1 MTIAAGSNV
10 AAILSDFGGNPQRA
24 GVLAEFLG
32 FEPISSPEDRL
43 AGALSGGLK
52 QFLRGRGDGGYGV
65 SELYRVGSRKADP
78 AEAGLWV
85 GVLSDWGYRSS
96 DRDRSRRRI
105 TRALVDHVPDR
116 RSLAL
121 LVPPPT
127 DQRHEAEL
135 VFPRTQIGGING
147 AVTSV
152 RAHLDLDNPTR
163 FHRDLLR
170 GLRIPPSA
178 NLLEVSRSW
187 QQQFSVERVTTNFYQ
202 EYAAVRDRVAMALL
216 AHNQDHSVV
225 KSFTQDEAR
234 SWATRQMGRVLFL
247 WFLQAKR
254 WLGEPGGH
262 GSVTYLLDMWR
273 RRSQT
278 DEGEYYRGILCPMFF
293 DAMATG
299 SSSRS
304 EHPVLGFVPYLNGGL
319 FRRSALEDHIND
331 AGEVSLPDDVF
342 DPESEGSLLN
352 LLSRY
357 RFTTRESTPDD
368 QSVDPDP
375 ELLGRVFENLYQGDE
390 RHNTGTYYTPREIVH
405 FMCRETLD
413 GYLRDATGVHQS
425 SLDVLRQEAVGSRDE
440 HQALPG
446 IPADALIDALETV
459 RVCDPAVGSGAFLLG
474 AIQEI
479 VSLRR
484 GILFSQRSY
493 VDPHELYRMV
503 SDWKQ
508 RIIENSLYGVDINP
522 EAVEIC
528 RLRLWLSMVLDMDEP
543 PDPNSNWAL
552 PNLDFQIVA
561 GDSLVDRLPGVV
573 FKESWPQP
581 LSWTMGLDLRS
592 KVEGIERRIAQRRA
606 EFERTHRNPER
617 LRVLRDNI
625 ARDQSE
631 VVRLQIEEAIK
642 EAKEERE
649 AFGKNP
655 KSRKTARTKADERVL
670 RLRDLLDNVESK
682 DFAMVQKPFLWP
694 IAFPDVLQQG
704 DPNTGFDIVLAN
716 PPYVEHGKLDAEDQ
730 KAYEQAFPEVH
741 AGQADLLVYFYARA
755 LQILRPGGWMAFI
768 TSNKFMRAGYGAGI
782 REHLPVSL
790 RIHRVMD
797 FGDLPLFE
805 ANGKPIA
812 AYPAVL
818 VGNLSDDSAEH
829 TLPVADL
836 AGPVREELSQ
846 ANLKVNTESVRGL
859 LEDLYGLLARSQTD
873 DFPQVLLKKDGW
885 VLEDP
890 ALVRLFEKLMGH
902 GTSLRKFV
910 NGRLYYGVKTGL
922 NKAFEINQDKRDEL
936 IEEDPRSAELIKPWL
951 QGTDI
956 KRWKPD
962 WAGMYVIFTRR
973 GVDIEQYPAIKEHL
987 SWWFSDLE
995 PKASSRQTGSGRKP
1009 GSYSWYEIQDPVAYH
1024 HEFAQPK
1031 IVWGNLAVESKFAR
1045 DISQAYVSAPANF
1058 LIESSPWL
1066 LAVLNSS
1073 LLNFLYPKLTVSRG
1087 GSYQEFKIGYI
1098 GPAPIVTPDSESQI
1112 ELERLTNEILGI
1124 REFPEQVEAI
1134 EREIDTIVFDAYGL
1148 SASERKLV
1156 LDWLG
1161 ERRES
1166 LGAEMPPDWRKLN
1179 ALQASAGA
1187 WKDSID
1193 GDQPEARHTD
1203 QSRHPHAACAQVVVT
1218 SVMEYLVDTDW
1229 VIDYLNEADRTVRRL
1244 EELFANG
1251 VGMSV
1256 ISLAE
1261 LYDGLAGSK
1270 NSDADTEALHLFL
1283 EAVNVVPLD
1292 DGACR
1297 VFGEERA
1304 RLREAGNLI
1313 GDMDILIGA
1322 TAISNNLTLLTNNT
1336 RHFERMQGLSIVS
1349 V

>member
-1 MTIAAGSNV
+1 MTIAADGNV
-10 AAILSDFGGNPQRA
+10 EAILSDFGGDPQRA
-24 GVLAEFLG
+24 EGLAEFLG
-32 FEPISSPEDRL
+32 FEPISNPEDRL

-78 AEAGLWV
+78 AETGLWV

-105 TRALVDHVPDR
+105 TRALVEHVPDR

-127 DQRHEAEL
+127 DPRHEAEL
-135 VFPRTQIGGING
+135 VFPRTQVGSSNG

-170 GLRIPPSA
+170 ALRIHPGA
-178 NLLEVSRSW
+178 NLLEVSRTW
-187 QQQFSVERVTTNFYQ
+187 QQQFSVERVTTTFYQ
-202 EYAAVRDRVAMALL
+202 EYTAVRDRVAKALL

-413 GYLRDATGVHQS
+413 GYLRDATGVDQS

-561 GDSLVDRLPGVV
+561 GDSLVDRLAGVA

-581 LSWTMGLDLRS
+581 QSWTMGLELRS
-592 KVEGIERRIAQRRA
+592 QVEGIERRIAQRRA

-617 LRVLRDNI
+617 LRELRDNI

-631 VVRLQIEEAIK
+631 VVRLQLEEAVKEAIEEG
-642 EAKEERE
+642 EAL
-649 AFGKNP
+649 GKGP
-655 KSRKTARTKADERVL
+655 KPRKTALNKADERVL
-670 RLRDLLDNVESK
+670 RLRNLLDNVKSK
-682 DFAMVQKPFLWP
+682 DIAMAQKPFLWP
-694 IAFPDVLQQG
+694 IAFPEVLREG
-704 DPNTGFDIVLAN
+704 DANAGFDIVLAN
-716 PPYVEHGKLDAEDQ
+716 PPYVRQEKLDAEDQ
-730 KAYEQAFPEVH
+730 KSYEEAFPQVH
-741 AGQADLLVYFYARA
+741 TGTADILVYFYARA
-755 LQILRPGGWMAFI
+755 LQILRPGGWLSFI

-782 REHLPVSL
+782 REHIPASL
-790 RIHRVMD
+790 RIQRVID

-818 VGNLSDDSAEH
+818 VGKRSDDSAEH
-829 TLPVADL
+829 ALPVADL
-836 AGPVREELSQ
+836 AGPARKELSQ
-846 ANLKVNTESVRGL
+846 ANLKVSTESVRSV
-859 LEDLYGLLARSQTD
+859 LEDLDGLLSRSEIG

-890 ALVRLFEKLMGH
+890 ALVRLFERLMNQ
-902 GTSLRKFV
+902 GTPLGEFV
-910 NGRLYYGVKTGL
+910 KGRIYRGVTTGL
-922 NKAFEINQDKRDEL
+922 NEAFVINEAKRQEL

-951 QGTDI
+951 RGRDI
-956 KRWKPD
+956 GRWKPD
-962 WAGMYVIFTRR
+962 WAGLYVIFTRR
-973 GVDIEQYPAIKEHL
+973 GVDIDEYPAIQSHL
-987 SWWFSDLE
+987 SWWRADLE
-995 PKASSRQTGSGRKP
+995 PKSTSGQRGAGRKP
-1009 GSYSWYEIQDPVAYH
+1009 GDYQWYEIQDSVAYYD
-1024 HEFAQPK
+1024 EFAHPK
-1031 IVWGNLAVESKFAR
+1031 IVWKKTSFSPAFLFDTSGSYLSNTLHFIAGADAWIAAVM
-1045 DISQAYVSAPANF
+1045 
-1058 LIESSPWL
+1058 
-1066 LAVLNSS
+1066 NSS
-1073 LLNFLYPKLTVSRG
+1073 LMEWLMALSMNILRG
-1087 GSYQEFKIGYI
+1087 GY
-1098 GPAPIVTPDSESQI
+1098 I
-1112 ELERLTNEILGI
+1112 ELTPTRIDSFMIPSLQESTCVALQSLVDEIRHGETHER
-1124 REFPEQVEAI
+1124 VEVI
-1134 EREIDTIVFDAYGL
+1134 ERETDTVVFDAYGV
-1148 SASERKLV
+1148 SSSERKLV

-1161 ERRES
+1161 ARREA

-1179 ALQASAGA
+1179 ALRATAGA

-1193 GDQPEARHTD
+1193 GDQLIEDIQA
-1203 QSRHPHAACAQVVVT
+1203 SR
-1218 SVMEYLVDTDW
+1218 
-1229 VIDYLNEADRTVRRL
+1229 
-1244 EELFANG
+1244 
-1251 VGMSV
+1251 
-1256 ISLAE
+1256 
-1261 LYDGLAGSK
+1261 
-1270 NSDADTEALHLFL
+1270 
-1283 EAVNVVPLD
+1283 
-1292 DGACR
+1292 
-1297 VFGEERA
+1297 
-1304 RLREAGNLI
+1304 LI
-1313 GDMDILIGA
+1313 
-1322 TAISNNLTLLTNNT
+1322 NT
-1336 RHFERMQGLSIVS
+1336 RPEPKL
-1349 V
+1349 